1 MCVLRF
7 FFYFIV
13 NSTFFCFIEERPY
26 LSRLVTAA
34 RLIKPRLL
42 RDINRTSCPVAV
54 RKEQIDYHAY
64 HSPLL
69 GDFSLLFFPFLPFV
83 PFYFSICTL
92 SSLLS
97 ALSVSFA
104 LVRTVRLSFSLSKRS
119 RYARDFLFGVDGAKL
134 SSN

>member
-7 FFYFIV
+7 LSYFIV
-13 NSTFFCFIEERPY
+13 NSTFFCLIEERPY

-104 LVRTVRLSFSLSKRS
+104 LVRTVCVYLFLSPR
-119 RYARDFLFGVDGAKL
+119 GAGTRVTFYL
-134 SSN
+134 A